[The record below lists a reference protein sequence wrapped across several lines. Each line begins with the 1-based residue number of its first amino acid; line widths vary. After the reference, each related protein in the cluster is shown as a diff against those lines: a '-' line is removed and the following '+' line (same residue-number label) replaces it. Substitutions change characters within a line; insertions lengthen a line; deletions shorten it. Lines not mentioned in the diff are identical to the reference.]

1 MPRPRIAGMSSI
13 NPRPTS
19 DRHSEL
25 ISRALAYAETHLAEP
40 LTAEILA
47 DRAAMSRHHFHRV
60 FRAYVDCSVAS
71 YITWLRLRR
80 AFALLVSGDE
90 PVAEIAAAVG
100 YESAQALAKAMR
112 RDFGTTPT
120 AVRQGGAPAFENLLG
135 HGKEAGLRNTSYG
148 AIDMQITR
156 LTHLPAGIVA
166 LTATARGMVD
176 NTMMRA
182 AQQAYGEV
190 LQEAERAGLREH
202 VKSYLSLVPDDPQ
215 GPDDPHCRFVAGLVF
230 GYSLATCS
238 GDVEQPAG
246 ISPSGSLA
254 WQLIAGGRYAVF
266 THVGPYTTLHLTWK
280 SIYRDWLPASAER
293 LRDEPPLELNLSR
306 AEATPPSQ
314 LRTEIWLPLA

>member
-1 MPRPRIAGMSSI
+1 MSST
-13 NPRPTS
+13 NPRSTP

-25 ISRALAYAETHLAEP
+25 IARALAYAETHLDGP

-60 FRAYVDCSVAS
+60 FRAYMDCSVAD
-71 YITWLRLRR
+71 YVTWLRLRR

-112 RDFGTTPT
+112 RDYGTTPT
-120 AVRQGGAPAFENLLG
+120 AVRQGGAPAFEDLLNPG
-135 HGKEAGLRNTSYG
+135 RGAGLRKNANG
-148 AIDMQITR
+148 AINMQVTR

-190 LQEAERAGLREH
+190 LQEADRAGLREH
-202 VKSYLSLVPDDPQ
+202 IKSYLSLVPDDPR
-215 GPDDPHCRFVAGLVF
+215 GPDDPHCRFIAGLVF

-238 GDVEQPAG
+238 GNVEQPAG
-246 ISPSGSLA
+246 VKLSGSLA
-254 WQLIAGGRYAVF
+254 WQAVASGRYAVF

-280 SIYRDWLPASAER
+280 SIYRDWLPASGER

-306 AEATPPSQ
+306 AEATPPDL
-314 LRTEIWLPLA
+314 LRTEIWLPLV